1 MRGWKFVALI
11 AVLISA
17 VSIYQ
22 LSFTF
27 KSNSVDD
34 AAEQFAR
41 IEAENAFEFNNS
53 INKDSVFKASKR
65 DYIDSLWDQEVYL
78 GFPLKK
84 VKQYALNL
92 GLDLQGGT
100 NVTVIVSPEDI
111 IKSLS
116 GNSTDPIF
124 NDALN
129 SAKQLVKSRPES
141 FKDVFY
147 SEWQRLSDNRPLNE
161 VFLSPENQ
169 NITLETK
176 DSEILDIIQ
185 EESDEALNRSVITLR
200 SRIDKFGATN
210 PIIRPIPAT
219 GRIEIELPGLDN
231 EEQIRQQVEAVAK
244 LEFVLPYDQQKA
256 GQVFGDLFVAFRDA
270 KKAELK
276 ARGTADSLLVDSLIV
291 SDFQEVFIP
300 YQSVLLV
307 RSKDVD
313 KATALLAS
321 STAKSVMP
329 ADVTLMFNKDQTVQL
344 EDGSTARTMNF
355 MSKGTEAPVALD
367 GEYVASSQVSRDESG
382 RVAISMTFTPEG
394 AIKWGDLTEQNI
406 DKPVA
411 IVLDDEIYSMPYI
424 RERMNTGSC
433 QISSPGGFKFEE
445 ANTIVNILKAGKLPA
460 PTIVERLTKIGS
472 SLGDQA
478 IKQGLFSLLAGL
490 GLVILFM
497 FIYYG
502 KGGLVAN
509 VALLFNIFFIIGI
522 LATPAFGVTLT
533 LPGIAGIVLTI
544 GMSIDANVLIFER
557 IREELAVGKKPEQAI
572 ESGYGKAFWTIFDAN
587 ITTFLSA
594 MVLYAFGTGL
604 VKGFAVTLMIGVVC
618 SFFAAVFITRLII
631 FLLGRKNNYEKMNF
645 STAFS
650 NKLFRNIN
658 IDFISKRKIGYIFS
672 AIVLAVGLG
681 LIAKDGLNLGVA
693 FKGGNS
699 FVFAFEQPVSVAD
712 AKASIQQ
719 EVGEADVEVKTYDT
733 DNQLYVST
741 SYLVDSNEPDASQLA
756 KAAVTKAMD
765 RLGKSEMVLAA
776 EMGASFA
783 NDVKR
788 TSFTAVMIA
797 LVVIFAYIVIRFRK
811 WQFGLGSLV
820 ALFHDVLFVL
830 SVFAIARAL
839 GFSFAIDEVFIA
851 SVLTL
856 VGYSINDTVVVF
868 DRVREYLGIWTSTDS
883 LKDTLNKSLS
893 NTLSRTV
900 MTSVTTLIVVLVL
913 LIFGGETLRG
923 FSFALFVGVL
933 VGTYSSIFIATPI
946 VYDTIKKDE

>member
-1 MRGWKFVALI
+1 MRGWKFVALMAI
-11 AVLISA
+11 LISA

-27 KSNSVDD
+27 KANGVEDD
-34 AAEQFAR
+34 AEQFAR
-41 IEAENAFEFNNS
+41 IEAENALAFNS
-53 INKDSVFKASKR
+53 KINKDSVFKISKR

-78 GFPLKK
+78 GFTLKK

-116 GNSTDPIF
+116 GNSIDPTF

-129 SAKQLVKSRPES
+129 SAKQLVKTTPSS
-141 FKDVFY
+141 FKDIFY
-147 SEWQRLSDNRPLNE
+147 SEWQRLSNNRPLNE

-231 EEQIRQQVEAVAK
+231 EEQIRQQVEAVAN

-256 GQVFGDLFVAFRDA
+256 AQVFGDLFVAFREA
-270 KKAELK
+270 KKTELK
-276 ARGTADSLLVDSLIV
+276 ARGSVDSLLVDSLIV

-307 RSKDVD
+307 RSRDVD
-313 KATALLAS
+313 KANALLAS
-321 STAKSVMP
+321 STAKSAMP

-355 MSKGTEAPVALD
+355 MSKGLEAPVALA
-367 GEYVASSQVSRDESG
+367 GEYVATSQVSRDEGG

-411 IVLDDEIYSMPYI
+411 IVLDNEIYSMPYI

-433 QISSPGGFKFEE
+433 QISSPGGFEFEE
-445 ANTIVNILKAGKLPA
+445 ASTIVNILKAGKLPA

-490 GLVILFM
+490 GLVIFFM

-557 IREELAVGKKPEQAI
+557 IREELAGGKKPEQAI
-572 ESGYGKAFWTIFDAN
+572 EAGYGKAFWTIFDAN

-631 FLLGRKNNYEKMNF
+631 FLLGRKNNYEKTNF

-650 NKLFRNIN
+650 NKLFKSMR

-672 AIVLAVGLG
+672 ALVLAIGVG

-699 FVFAFEQPVSVAD
+699 FVFAFEQPVSVAA

-741 SYLVDSNEPDASQLA
+741 SYLTGSDEPNASQLA
-756 KAAVTKAMD
+756 KAAVTKAMEK
-765 RLGKSEMVLAA
+765 LGKTEMVLAS

-788 TSFTAVMIA
+788 TSYTAVMISI
-797 LVVIFAYIVIRFRK
+797 LVIFAYIVIRFRK

-868 DRVREYLGIWTSTDS
+868 DRIREYLDIKTSKEP
-883 LKDTLNKSLS
+883 LRDTLNKSLS
-893 NTLSRTV
+893 DTLSRTV

-913 LIFGGETLRG
+913 LLFGGETLRG
-923 FSFALFVGVL
+923 FSFSLFVGVI

-946 VYDTIKKDE
+946 LFDTIKNQD